1 MELKT
6 GEYSRIDETG
16 IKQLKYLLKCDEHH
30 DKWFQLL
37 KILYDTKNKDVLIIK
52 TLYYKK
58 KDIVL
63 KICVNENKYSGL
75 LNSLFCE
82 TVTTREFGWL
92 VLIIN
97 IRL

>member
-37 KILYDTKNKDVLIIK
+37 KILYGSTSPI
-52 TLYYKK
+52 
-58 KDIVL
+58 
-63 KICVNENKYSGL
+63 
-75 LNSLFCE
+75 
-82 TVTTREFGWL
+82 
-92 VLIIN
+92 
-97 IRL
+97 